1 MLFLVNLFMP
11 AGLIISWLYHVSS
24 EWHALPQLLV
34 SKSSFANAQIAII
47 YFWTK
52 IYFLITRKVNRH
64 NGECWKR
71 LNRPLHDEGAIS
83 QNIARY
89 RKTVSSALWIQMTL
103 LACYL
108 PYGIATATVVF
119 TGLDTSDIGLVWAVT
134 VSLLLLNSLLNP
146 FLYCWKIREVRQA
159 VKDVIRQLG
168 CLSS

>member
-52 IYFLITRKVNRH
+52 IYFLNTRKVNRH

-108 PYGIATATVVF
+108 PYGIATATVVI
-119 TGLDTSDIGLVWAVT
+119 TGLDTPDIGLVWAVT
-134 VSLLLLNSLLNP
+134 VSLLLLNLLLNP
-146 FLYCWKIREVRQA
+146 FLYCLKIREVRQA
-159 VKDVIRQLG
+159 VKDTIRQL